1 MATNKF
7 AARCT
12 RCGATVAPNDGVV
25 TGEVGART
33 VTHLECVPSTEPT
46 RSFTIRAAALVPD
59 LLVLPDAHRSEQ
71 RRRVLGVVAALG
83 VVVLAGISV
92 LLFTGEGNEG
102 TTRTTGNLQPTTT
115 LPAPSSSVAIQVAGV
130 VETRPPTTL
139 AIKTVVASPTEAP
152 ATSVSPTN
160 ELLAVPPT
168 SPPPTAPPATP
179 APTVPPTAAPPTT
192 VPVPTTAPPTTTQP
206 VTTTTKRAPTTTTP
220 VTTTT
225 KRKGVLGLLG

>member
-7 AARCT
+7 AARCA
-12 RCGATVAPNDGVV
+12 RCGTTVAPNDGVV

-33 VTHLECVPSTEPT
+33 VTHPECVPSTEPA

-83 VVVLAGISV
+83 AVVLAGIGV

-115 LPAPSSSVAIQVAGV
+115 LAAPSRSVPLQVAGV
-130 VETRPPTTL
+130 VETRPATTL
-139 AIKTVVASPTEAP
+139 AFKAVVVSPTQAP
-152 ATSVSPTN
+152 DTSASPTN
-160 ELLAVPPT
+160 ELPAA
-168 SPPPTAPPATP
+168 PPPTAPPATA
-179 APTVPPTAAPPTT
+179 APTVPPTVAPTIAPTT
-192 VPVPTTAPPTTTQP
+192 LPPATTVPPTTTKV
-206 VTTTTKRAPTTTTP
+206 VTTTTKAPTTTTTP

-225 KRKGVLGLLG
+225 KRKGGLGLLG